1 VTSVYEE
8 SFSCQVEAK
17 DAVSDTGLF
26 VGSNGMRRRF
36 RSKVGM
42 VYTGIDNYEITN
54 ETLSLQ
60 MEVPKD
66 VGSQLA
72 NVMKGWFIPPATT
85 RYRFYIACDDMCHL
99 NLGSTPNSID
109 DVTEIA

>member
-17 DAVSDTGLF
+17 DAESDTGVF
-26 VGSNGMRRRF
+26 VGSNGIRRRF

-42 VYTGIDNYEITN
+42 VYSAIDNYEITN

-66 VGSQLA
+66 AGS
-72 NVMKGWFIPPATT
+72 
-85 RYRFYIACDDMCHL
+85 
-99 NLGSTPNSID
+99 
-109 DVTEIA
+109 

>member
-26 VGSNGMRRRF
+26 VGSNGVRRRF

-42 VYTGIDNYEITN
+42 GYNRIDNYEITN

-85 RYRFYIACDDMCHL
+85 RYRFYISCDDMCHL